1 MLTVSYAWSILFH
14 SLFVPMLAHLRLH
27 KRTVIGAIAIML
39 AALFRSLDGIFL
51 RPQFYTLPVVVVV
64 FLEHI
69 LWFVV
74 LLPRLIKRRWKVKV
88 LSKTD
93 RFAIIGVSV
102 LGGLI
107 GTVFITKAFFA
118 AYGWQITLATVI
130 LLQKLQ
136 PVFALILARII
147 LKEKLPAKFYVR
159 ALLAIG
165 AWYVL
170 AFGKDGL
177 DVFTIQFRHH
187 AAFYSLIAAFA
198 FGAWTVLGKK
208 VVNNLDFQLTAGL
221 RFGITSILAFI
232 VLLVTRDLGSIGLLT
247 PHHWISLGIIVFTS
261 GALAMFLYYFGLKR
275 VKASQATILELFRPL
290 SAIILDYILNGNIL
304 TQSQMAAT
312 IVLLFAIYQIV
323 KSQNKPISFSAN
335 VIHGQG
341 RGFHTANLDVINLE
355 IPHGIYLVDVVT
367 NPSASKAPSLDREDK
382 PKKYKGL
389 MHFGYR
395 STYHDSI
402 STEIMLANFDEDLY
416 GQHVKVTVGKKIRD
430 IIEFSTA
437 EALKVQIAKDM
448 EWVK

>member
-1 MLTVSYAWSILFH
+1 MFK
-14 SLFVPMLAHLRLH
+14 RLKIN
-27 KRTVIGAIAIML
+27 KRTALGAGAIML

-51 RPQFYTLPVVVVV
+51 RPQFYTLPAVVVV

-69 LWFVV
+69 LGFLV
-74 LLPRLIKRRWKVKV
+74 LLPWLVKRRWKIKV
-88 LSKTD
+88 LSRND
-93 RFAIIGVSV
+93 WFAIIGVSV

-118 AYGWQITLATVI
+118 AFGGQITLATVI

-165 AWYVL
+165 SGYVL
-170 AFGKDGL
+170 AFGQDGL
-177 DVFTIQFRHH
+177 NVFSIQFWHH

-198 FGAWTVLGKK
+198 FGAGTVLGKK

-232 VLLVTRDLGSIGLLT
+232 VLLVTGDLGSISLLT
-247 PHHWISLGIIVFTS
+247 PHHRISLVIIVFTS

-290 SAIILDYILNGNIL
+290 SAVILDYFLNGNIL
-304 TQSQMAAT
+304 TPAQMTAT
-312 IVLLFAIYQIV
+312 IILLFAIYQIV
-323 KSQNKPISFSAN
+323 KSQNKLVSFSAN
-335 VIHGQG
+335 VVHGQG

-355 IPHGIYLVDVVT
+355 LPHGIYLIDM
-367 NPSASKAPSLDREDK
+367 SWKG
-382 PKKYKGL
+382 KKYKGL

-395 STYHDSI
+395 ATFHEAI
-402 STEIMLANFDEDLY
+402 STELYLANFDGDLY
-416 GQHVKVTVGKKIRD
+416 RQHVKVTVQKKIRD
-430 IIEFSTA
+430 IIEFPTA
-437 EALKVQIAKDM
+437 EALKAQIAKDM
-448 EWVK
+448 EQVK

>member
-1 MLTVSYAWSILFH
+1 LIYLVTFLCLSNHILLY
-14 SLFVPMLAHLRLH
+14 SLNLMFKRLKIN
-27 KRTVIGAIAIML
+27 KRTALGAWAIML
-39 AALFRSLDGIFL
+39 AALFRSLDWIFL
-51 RPQFYTLPVVVVV
+51 RPQFYTLPAVVVV

-69 LWFVV
+69 LGFLV
-74 LLPRLIKRRWKVKV
+74 LLPWLVKRRWKIKV
-88 LSKTD
+88 LSRND
-93 RFAIIGVSV
+93 WFAIIGVSV

-118 AYGWQITLATVI
+118 AFGGQITLATVI

-159 ALLAIG
+159 ALLAIWS
-165 AWYVL
+165 WYVL
-170 AFGKDGL
+170 AFGQDWL
-177 DVFTIQFRHH
+177 NVFSIQFWHH

-232 VLLVTRDLGSIGLLT
+232 VLLVTWDLWSISLLT
-247 PHHWISLGIIVFTS
+247 PHHRISLVIIVFTS

-290 SAIILDYILNGNIL
+290 SAVILDYFLNGNIL
-304 TQSQMAAT
+304 TPAQMTAT
-312 IVLLFAIYQIV
+312 IILLFAIYQIV
-323 KSQNKPISFSAN
+323 KSQNKLVSFSAN
-335 VIHGQG
+335 VVHGQG

-355 IPHGIYLVDVVT
+355 LPHGIYLIDM
-367 NPSASKAPSLDREDK
+367 SWKW
-382 PKKYKGL
+382 KKYKWL

-395 STYHDSI
+395 ATFHEAI
-402 STEIMLANFDEDLY
+402 STELYLANFDGDLY
-416 GQHVKVTVGKKIRD
+416 RQHVKVTVQKKIRD
-430 IIEFSTA
+430 IIEFPTA
-437 EALKVQIAKDM
+437 EALKAQIAKDM
-448 EWVK
+448 EQVK